1 MKEEIIHLVSGKL
14 IFFFCVDGTTWR
26 ITALIG

>member
-1 MKEEIIHLVSGKL
+1 MKEEIIHLSGKL
-14 IFFFCVDGTTWR
+14 IFGFFNGTTWR